1 MTGYIA
7 LIVVLMLLV
16 AAGIAVA
23 LDLTPDTRDP
33 DFGVGPVLR
42 HRNLGPTAPVD
53 R

>member
-7 LIVVLMLLV
+7 LIVVLLLFV
-16 AAGIAVA
+16 AAGVAVA

-33 DFGVGPVLR
+33 EYGVGPMLHPR
-42 HRNLGPTAPVD
+42 SFGTSTRSD

>member
-7 LIVVLMLLV
+7 LIVVLLLFV

-23 LDLTPDTRDP
+23 LDLTPDTRDTN
-33 DFGVGPVLR
+33 FGIGPVIR
-42 HRNLGPTAPVD
+42 PRDLGPSAPAD